1 MAEKDKNEGAGEPSE
16 KRKVTDEISKS
27 LKEAG
32 QKAAELA
39 QNPVARNMFAAG
51 LVTAAAALTANKKFR
66 NKVEDAG
73 KTTQRKAEQTVE
85 NAGAIGTAIIT
96 AATDAVRRLLSLG
109 EAEEAATPAAP
120 AAQAKKPAPRKKAAA
135 PRAAKATAATK
146 KPATS
151 RSSAA
156 GTSKARSAATT
167 APKANG
173 AAPAVAVKSAKSP
186 DDKPAT
192 RRASAGRTS
201 TGKSPARSR
210 AKSPAKSEGN

>member
-39 QNPVARNMFAAG
+39 QNPVAHNMFAAG

-109 EAEEAATPAAP
+109 EADGESVAPAAP
-120 AAQAKKPAPRKKAAA
+120 AAQAKKPAPRKKATAPKAA
-135 PRAAKATAATK
+135 TSAATTKAGTK

-156 GTSKARSAATT
+156 GTSKTRGAASTT
-167 APKANG
+167 PKANG
-173 AAPAVAVKSAKSP
+173 AAPVAAAKSTKSP
-186 DDKPAT
+186 GEKTPT
-192 RRASAGRTS
+192 RRAA